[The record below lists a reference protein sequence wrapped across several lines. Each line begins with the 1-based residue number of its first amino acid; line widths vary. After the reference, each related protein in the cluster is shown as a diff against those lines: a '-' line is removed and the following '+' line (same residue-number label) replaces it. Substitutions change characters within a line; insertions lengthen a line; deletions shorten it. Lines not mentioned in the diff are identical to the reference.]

1 MEGVTAPWA
10 AAPEGA
16 VGDEKPGRAED
27 APWQLGALPEE
38 LHERLR
44 AVERSGGG
52 PPHLLLEAV
61 LSVGKGLELP
71 QVLRRI
77 VEAAVVLVDAEYGA
91 LGVLGDDTRISQ
103 FLTVGITEDGAK
115 AIGELPAGHGILGEL
130 IRHPAPLRLA
140 ELGEHPSSYGFPPHH
155 PPMRSFLGAPVKVRD
170 KVFGNLYL
178 TEKRGGREF
187 DAEDETVLS
196 TLAVAAGV
204 AIENARLYEEAR
216 YRQRWLAANGEIVA
230 GLLTGAGGADVLET
244 IVDHAVRILAADLGV
259 LALPEDDDNL
269 RVALAVGV
277 DAEVH
282 RGLVLPRRGS
292 FVGAA
297 LTARTPLSSLDIEH
311 DPRITAG
318 PPRWAGLGPAVA
330 VPMITGERVRGV
342 LLLARLHGRAPF
354 TEPETAPLPTFAGQA
369 ALAMEMADQRQS
381 AEQLALLKDH
391 ERIARDL
398 HDLAIQRLFAT
409 GMTLQSTLR
418 FVDHPEASERLLRA
432 VDDLDETIKIIRSTI
447 FGLRAH
453 ETGRAPHGLR
463 VRTVTV
469 AEQATR
475 TLGFAP
481 ALHMEGLIDT
491 DVPAGIAE
499 HVPAVLGEAL
509 SNIARHAHATTADIS
524 LVVRGGSLT
533 LTVEDDGVGMP
544 RYGRRSGLSNLA
556 KRAESLGGTMTVEAP
571 PEGGTRLVWR
581 APLPVSPS

>member
-1 MEGVTAPWA
+1 M
-10 AAPEGA
+10 
-16 VGDEKPGRAED
+16 PGRFGATER
-27 APWQLGALPEE
+27 QVVALPEE
-38 LHERLR
+38 LQERLQT
-44 AVERSGGG
+44 VERSGGG
-52 PPHLLLEAV
+52 LPRLLVEAV

-77 VEAAVVLVDAEYGA
+77 VEAATVLVDAEYGA
-91 LGVLGDDTRISQ
+91 LGVLGDDSHISQ
-103 FLTVGITEDGAK
+103 FLTVGITEEEAES
-115 AIGELPAGHGILGEL
+115 IGGLPAGHGILGEL
-130 IRHPAPLRLA
+130 IGHPVPLRLA
-140 ELGEHPSSYGFPPHH
+140 ELGEHPSSYGFPPNH
-155 PPMRSFLGAPVKVRD
+155 PPMRSFLGVPVKVRD

-230 GLLTGAGGADVLET
+230 GLLPGAGGADVLET
-244 IVDHAVRILAADLGV
+244 IVDHAVRILSADLGV
-259 LALPEDDDNL
+259 LALPEDDDTL
-269 RVALAVGV
+269 RVALAIGV
-277 DAEVH
+277 DAEAH
-282 RGLVLPRRGS
+282 RGLLLPHRGS
-292 FVGAA
+292 FAGAA
-297 LTARTPLSSLDIEH
+297 LTAGSSLISLDVEH

-330 VPMITGERVRGV
+330 VPMTAGERVRGV

-354 TEPETAPLPTFAGQA
+354 TEPETKPLLTFAGQA
-369 ALAMEMADQRQS
+369 ALAMEMADQRQG
-381 AEQLALLKDH
+381 AEQLTLLRDH

-409 GMTLQSTLR
+409 GMTLQSALR

-447 FGLRAH
+447 FGLRTH
-453 ETGRAPHGLR
+453 DTSRAAHGLR

-469 AEQATR
+469 VEQASR
-475 TLGFAP
+475 TLGFTP

-491 DVPAGIAE
+491 DVSAEIAE

-509 SNIARHAHATTADIS
+509 SNIARHAHASAADVA
-524 LVVRGGSLT
+524 LVVRDGVLT
-533 LTVEDDGVGMP
+533 LTVKDNGVGTP
-544 RYGRRSGLSNLA
+544 GDGRHSGLRNLTM
-556 KRAESLGGTMTVEAP
+556 RAESLGGAMTLESP
-571 PEGGTRLVWR
+571 SEGGTTLVWR
-581 APLPVSPS
+581 VPLRLPSR